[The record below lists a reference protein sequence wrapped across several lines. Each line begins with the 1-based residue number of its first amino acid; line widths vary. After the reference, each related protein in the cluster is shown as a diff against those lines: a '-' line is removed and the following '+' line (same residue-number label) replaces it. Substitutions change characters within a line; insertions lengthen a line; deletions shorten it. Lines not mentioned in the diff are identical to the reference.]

1 MRDVVPW
8 ESGLPLQGRGFS
20 QLPVPGG
27 KTPGYSWENRSA
39 GHPSGK
45 AGRSAFSQARAGAV
59 FSLLL
64 LLLCFIAS
72 TTARAAGT
80 VIVVTGAPGETQFSD
95 TFTKQSASWK
105 EAALA
110 GGAKVVEIG
119 SGAEDEK
126 EPDMEKL
133 RAALAAEKPDGTD
146 ALWIVFNG
154 HGTWDGKQARFN
166 LRGPDVSADDLAAW
180 LKPVKRPAVIINTA
194 SSSAPFLAKLTAPG
208 RIVITATRSGSEQNL
223 TRFGGYLAVS
233 WQDEAADLDTDGA
246 VSLLEAFLAA
256 SRRTLE
262 FYKSENRLATE
273 HALIEDNGDGMGT
286 PAEWF
291 RGLRAVKK
299 SDKGAATDGAAAR
312 YLYLIPPAQE
322 KSWTAELLKERES
335 LEARIAAL
343 RESKEA
349 MKEDDYY
356 AKLEPLLL
364 ELARLNAK
372 AESR

>member
-1 MRDVVPW
+1 MGVATNARNAMR
-8 ESGLPLQGRGFS
+8 LL
-20 QLPVPGG
+20 L
-27 KTPGYSWENRSA
+27 
-39 GHPSGK
+39 
-45 AGRSAFSQARAGAV
+45 
-59 FSLLL
+59 SLLL
-64 LLLCFIAS
+64 ACK
-72 TTARAAGT
+72 TAACAAGT
-80 VIVVTGAPGETQFSD
+80 VIVVTGAPGETQFAD

-105 EAALA
+105 EAAQK

-119 SGAEDEK
+119 GGVEDEK

-133 RAALAAEKPDGTD
+133 RAAVAAESPDGTD
-146 ALWIVFNG
+146 ALWIVLNG

-166 LRGPDVSADDLAAW
+166 LRGPDVSADELAAW

-194 SSSAPFLAKLTAPG
+194 SSSAPFLAKLTAPD
-208 RIVITATRSGSEQNL
+208 RIIITATRSGSEQNL

-233 WQDEAADLDTDGA
+233 WQDQAADLDTDGA

-312 YLYLIPPAQE
+312 YLYLIPPVQE
-322 KSWTAELLKERES
+322 KSWTAEFLKERES
-335 LEARIAAL
+335 LEARISVL
-343 RESKEA
+343 REAKA
-349 MKEDDYY
+349 TMKEDDYY

-364 ELARLNAK
+364 ELAKLNAK